1 MLSIT
6 IFPASY
12 TYIIDPI
19 LMSNLFYQFSLLQP
33 LFFEK
38 CNNIAKIY
46 MPLTIIIVY
55 REKRDKNK

>member
-1 MLSIT
+1 
-6 IFPASY
+6 
-12 TYIIDPI
+12 
-19 LMSNLFYQFSLLQP
+19 MSNLFYQFSLLQP